1 MCEELSYRIINT
13 SAVNQGVK
21 LLLLELCKNYYRKES
36 TSVGGSEQRSDVL
49 FWIHLRETG

>member
-36 TSVGGSEQRSDVL
+36 ISVGGSEQRSDVL
-49 FWIHLRETG
+49 FWTHLRETG